1 MPGGFFFQSFCRLL
15 NVQINHAI
23 LYGRPLKFFKKNL
36 CSIVIIFWQPV
47 LISPKTKIF
56 LEDFRI
62 ITSIADRIT
71 ANGHF

>member
-1 MPGGFFFQSFCRLL
+1 MPGVFFQSFCRLL

-47 LISPKTKIF
+47 LISPKTSPQLLMELQKMDIF
-56 LEDFRI
+56 SHLFE
-62 ITSIADRIT
+62 
-71 ANGHF
+71 